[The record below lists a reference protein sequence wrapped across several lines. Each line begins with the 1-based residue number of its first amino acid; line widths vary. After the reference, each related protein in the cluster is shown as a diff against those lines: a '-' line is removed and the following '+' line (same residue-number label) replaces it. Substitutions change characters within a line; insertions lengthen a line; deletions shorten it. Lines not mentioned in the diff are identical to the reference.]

1 MSHQRVFNVADQLQ
15 PNDGEPIRSVVH
27 ESDDATIVAWTV
39 KPGQRVSPHVH
50 PTGQD
55 TWTVMSGEGEY
66 QVDASGAT
74 VRIAAGD
81 IAVAPVGAVHGVL
94 NTGSQA
100 LVFVSVVSPALSGFE
115 PL

>member
-1 MSHQRVFNVADQLQ
+1 MPHDRVFRIADHLQ

-27 ESDDATIVAWTV
+27 ATNDAAIVAWTV
-39 KPGQRVSPHVH
+39 KPGQRISPHVH

-55 TWTVMSGEGEY
+55 TWTVLAGAGDY
-66 QVDASGAT
+66 QIDASGAV

-81 IAVAPVGAVHGVL
+81 VVVAPTGAVHGVL
-94 NTGSQA
+94 NTGA
-100 LVFVSVVSPALSGFE
+100 ETLVFVSVVSPALSGFE